1 MNDLVKKLA
10 AMNWNTAH
18 NHLMSLNL
26 PSDLRVSLADQ
37 AQKLR
42 DITALHNKRT
52 KLTQYQHDE
61 LWYRIIAPLKYDL
74 SNAKVGLKLKSFDAA
89 PERHTAFSEYVALLE
104 KLLAGLQK
112 LQIDEARKI
121 GDEHEKPRTPSEIAT
136 ERGLPNKGKHWTH
149 WVNDKTKRR
158 IESLF
163 DAIPTQAK
171 RPKPFAYRMPPDL
184 FLRDREA
191 LQRRT
196 LNEIDLVRQEILLL
210 RSMGDD
216 ITPEQTFRLRE
227 LEDELADMGNAMI
240 YLCYVARN
248 EPLPS
253 TWQGLD
259 RTPRKANEVRGAGTT
274 LAQIV
279 ADWDDERIDDKKV
292 VHLVWTP
299 EMEQALRMQL
309 GEKSSV
315 PLVKKSKRPKRYK
328 K

>member
-10 AMNWNTAH
+10 GMHWNTAH
-18 NHLMSLNL
+18 NHLMSMNL
-26 PSDLRVSLADQ
+26 PADLRVSLAEQ

-42 DITALHNKRT
+42 DINALHNKRT

-61 LWYRIIAPLKYDL
+61 LWYKLIAPLKYDL
-74 SNAKVGLKLKSFDAA
+74 SNAKVGLKLKPFDSA
-89 PERHTAFSEYVALLE
+89 PERHTAFSEYVTLLE

-121 GDEHEKPRTPSEIAT
+121 GDPKESPRTPAEIAT
-136 ERGLPNKGKHWTH
+136 ERGLPSKGKHWTH

-171 RPKPFAYRMPPDL
+171 RPKPFAYRIPPDM
-184 FLRDREA
+184 FVRDRQA

-196 LNEIDLVRQEILLL
+196 LNEIDLVRQEMLLL
-210 RSMGDD
+210 RSLGEDM
-216 ITPEQTFRLRE
+216 TPDQTFRLRE
-227 LEDELADMGNAMI
+227 LEDELTDMGNAMI

-248 EPLPS
+248 EPLPN
-253 TWQGLD
+253 TWRGLD
-259 RTPRKANEVRGAGTT
+259 KAPRRGKEVGLGAT
-274 LAQIV
+274 LAHIV
-279 ADWDDERIDDKKV
+279 ADWDNETSKDKYGDYV
-292 VHLVWTP
+292 VWTP
-299 EMEQALRMQL
+299 EMEQALRLQL
-309 GEKSSV
+309 GEKSSI
-315 PLVKKSKRPKRYK
+315 PLVKKSNRPKRYK